1 MRCCCACAGRPYPRW
16 PPPEKKWSPALCW
29 TISGGEKHALR
40 DIWGTVFNTLT
51 VPRCQG
57 VRSSIRRCRK
67 DYEVRFASQASY
79 TSKSRRDQR
88 LFFVALRRCNKR
100 VPHHVVYIAS
110 WLGPG
115 QTVSESVKQKRLAKT
130 CCKGRFMHISNGG
143 AQQVS
148 FCVAVREARESQ
160 TASAAVSGSTV

>member
-1 MRCCCACAGRPYPRW
+1 MFEAVYDVTGR
-16 PPPEKKWSPALCW
+16 
-29 TISGGEKHALR
+29 TLR
-40 DIWGTVFNTLT
+40 LDSLLKLAVQANLVGIHGFSLL
-51 VPRCQG
+51 R
-57 VRSSIRRCRK
+57 
-67 DYEVRFASQASY
+67 YE
-79 TSKSRRDQR
+79 D
-88 LFFVALRRCNKR
+88 LMR